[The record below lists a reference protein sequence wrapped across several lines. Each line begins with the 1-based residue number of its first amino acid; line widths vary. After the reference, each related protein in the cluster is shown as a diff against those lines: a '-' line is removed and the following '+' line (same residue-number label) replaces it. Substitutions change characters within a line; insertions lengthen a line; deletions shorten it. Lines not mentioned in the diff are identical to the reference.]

1 MQVASR
7 LCRWKQIRHRPWRI
21 ALAAS
26 LCRHPGKVGQ
36 AGPKPLR
43 RAMCDQCKAPL
54 YNGRQ
59 VLAALPRS
67 FTAELGGGGG
77 YSWHVLRSAFNHVAQ
92 LLAARPTLHS
102 QSHSISI
109 TDAPTR
115 GSQLAGVAKPQAGA
129 KPSDAA
135 AAAAAASNGGPVPSG
150 TAHYG
155 SIPVLHMMI

>member
-1 MQVASR
+1 MGGRCLQ
-7 LCRWKQIRHRPWRI
+7 LF
-21 ALAAS
+21 
-26 LCRHPGKVGQ
+26 PGPSQ
-36 AGPKPLR
+36 
-43 RAMCDQCKAPL
+43 Q
-54 YNGRQ
+54 
-59 VLAALPRS
+59 S
-67 FTAELGGGGG
+67 WEGGGG